1 MLKDTLD
8 IHRGMVINDDKTYPY
23 WKIKFELDQ
32 SNPEDFS
39 NWYNI
44 EDIDT
49 TTSLTDESLMMMSL
63 VILKVHIGLVI
74 LVRAILDMVLYFS

>member
-1 MLKDTLD
+1 MDVEGYF
-8 IHRGMVINDDKTYPY
+8 RYPQRNVINDDRTYPY

-32 SNPEDFS
+32 SNPQDFS

-49 TTSLTDESLMMMSL
+49 TTSLTDESLNDD
-63 VILKVHIGLVI
+63 VIGDTESTYWFGNLGT
-74 LVRAILDMVLYFS
+74 R